1 MVCFAGDASVCT
13 WASLANRSAFKRAV
27 FSRVAR
33 MVATKALAEFTIA
46 HESGRSCRCPKEP
59 DRGQRQPDLYND
71 LTGRPEEAPNPSI
84 RASVPSIEASVA
96 LTSRNRA

>member
-1 MVCFAGDASVCT
+1 
-13 WASLANRSAFKRAV
+13 
-27 FSRVAR
+27 

-46 HESGRSCRCPKEP
+46 HESGVRVAAPLFHETKEP